1 MKQKQELPVG
11 VKVRGYGL
19 LNEYGEFD
27 FIPEQK
33 GVNAGRVKILHS
45 QPEYTI
51 STTKKKLIV
60 HISVDRGLRQI
71 ETLRRYLIV
80 NDLVFLKLQEYDI

>member
-1 MKQKQELPVG
+1 MPVG

-33 GVNAGRVKILHS
+33 GANAGRVNILCS
-45 QPEYTI
+45 QPEFTI
-51 STTKKKLIV
+51 STTKKRLIV
-60 HISVDRGLRQI
+60 HISVDRGKRSI
-71 ETLRRYLIV
+71 ETLKRYLQIS
-80 NDLVFLKLQEYDI
+80 DQVFLKLQEYDI